1 MANRFKEN
9 VKSQLI
15 VAAQSYFSLLDK
27 NVLLKSKQF
36 KNRKIYRLPFKKSN
50 FLHLSGVLTTL
61 EPAVFYEKC
70 LIRQIDC
77 AGFLYNEYVKGD
89 LFPNS
94 LFQQMEEKK

>member
-36 KNRKIYRLPFKKSN
+36 KNRKICRLPFTKSN

-70 LIRQIDC
+70 LNIKIDC
-77 AGFLYNEYVKGD
+77 GDFRTMNTWRGFV
-89 LFPNS
+89 P
-94 LFQQMEEKK
+94 